1 MKNKTIK
8 GIIVVAIAVLIYFIV
23 KDYTSILGIIRLI
36 LDIIAP
42 IIIGLGIAFVLNI
55 PYGSFERLYSKL
67 FKEKRKKLTKYCA
80 LISTYLLAAAITV
93 GIFLLVIPQLISS
106 IEMFSNNID
115 NYYRRVVEFYNR
127 FVDKYG
133 FGKEIFETLSNKLY
147 DEMQKVPNILINAT
161 NSVFDIGIKLVNTVA
176 DIIISIAVSIYV
188 LYDKKKFGG
197 QINKLIRALMKDR
210 TYEITVKLASKFN
223 GVFRKFVGGEITE
236 AFIMGALC
244 YVTMSIFKFEYAFII
259 SLFVGATN
267 VIPIFGPIIGAIP
280 GVVILFMVDPIK
292 AFWFIIM
299 SFLLQQFESNIIYP
313 RVVGDS
319 IGLPAYLVFISVIIG
334 GGMFGIIGMIL
345 AAPVMSVIYE
355 IVKYIASTYKEG
367 KKLKNQNQV

>member
-1 MKNKTIK
+1 MKNKIKK

-23 KDYTSILGIIRLI
+23 KDYTAILGIIRLI
-36 LDIIAP
+36 FDIIAP

-55 PYGSFERLYSKL
+55 PYGSFERLYSKF
-67 FKEKRKKLTKYCA
+67 FKEKRKKLIKYCA

-133 FGKEIFETLSNKLY
+133 FGREIFETLSDKLY
-147 DEMQKVPNILINAT
+147 NEMQKVPDILINAT

-176 DIIISIAVSIYV
+176 EIIISIAVSIYV

-236 AFIMGALC
+236 AFIMSVLC

-280 GVVILFMVDPIK
+280 GVVILFMVNPIK